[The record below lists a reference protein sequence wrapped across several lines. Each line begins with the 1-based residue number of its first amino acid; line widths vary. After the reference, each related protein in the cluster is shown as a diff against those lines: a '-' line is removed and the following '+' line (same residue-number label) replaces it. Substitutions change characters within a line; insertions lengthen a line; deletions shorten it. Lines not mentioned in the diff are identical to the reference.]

1 MQDDPITAAIR
12 RSSQQYFEQV
22 SERTTLS
29 CGYAYTNP
37 AYPHV
42 PGCNFVGEVIL
53 DEDAPDPVAAV
64 DGFFQSR
71 GVRCSQ
77 WIPAAIQQVEPV
89 ARLVEPLGFRRRQRR
104 AFVMPDVPLAGADSA
119 GELRIVGGRAMRR
132 AYTTVIARRSN
143 ELPQRGPQALA
154 AEPDLLAAE
163 LTQVQL
169 ERLDD
174 PQYDAFVALRGD
186 EPVGVISVYQVGP
199 IGRLCDLY
207 VVPEARRQRVATA
220 LLRFAI
226 GTARRWSL
234 RPICMQ
240 VAGHNQAALALVA
253 RAGFDEAGTIT
264 TFTRPEVVEVGE

>member
-1 MQDDPITAAIR
+1 MEDDPITAAVR
-12 RSSQQYFEQV
+12 RTSQQYFEQV

-42 PGCNFVGEVIL
+42 PGCNFIGEVML
-53 DEDAPDPVAAV
+53 DEDTPDPVATVGA
-64 DGFFQSR
+64 FFHSR
-71 GVRCSQ
+71 GVECYQ
-77 WIPAAIQQVEPV
+77 WVPAAIQDDDEV
-89 ARLVEPLGFRRRQRR
+89 ARLVEPLGFRRRLRR
-104 AFVMPDVPLAGADSA
+104 VFVMPDVPL
-119 GELRIVGGRAMRR
+119 GEEAAKGTLRIVGGRAMRR
-132 AYTTVIARRSN
+132 AYTAVIHARSE
-143 ELPQRGPQALA
+143 ELPQRTREIQPAVR
-154 AEPDLLAAE
+154 AELAAE
-163 LTQVQL
+163 LARVQL

-186 EPVGVISVYQVGP
+186 EPVGVISVYQVGS

-207 VVPEARRQRVATA
+207 VVPHHRRQRVATA

-240 VAGHNQAALALVA
+240 AAADNRPALALLE
-253 RAGFDEAGTIT
+253 RAGFDEASAIT